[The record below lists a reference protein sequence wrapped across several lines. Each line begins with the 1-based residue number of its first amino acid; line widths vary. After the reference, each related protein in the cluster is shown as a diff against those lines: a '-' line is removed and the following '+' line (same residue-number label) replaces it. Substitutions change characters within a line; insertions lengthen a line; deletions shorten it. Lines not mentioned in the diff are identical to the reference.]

1 MFVNNLYIVWFQV
14 AEFEDDMELI
24 HEINGVV
31 VGSFAT
37 KIGRNRKML

>member
-14 AEFEDDMELI
+14 TKFEDDVVSI
-24 HEINGVV
+24 HEVDGVI

-37 KIGRNRKML
+37 KIGRNRKLL